1 MYKST
6 VAALAGLS
14 IAAGAIGLAAAPATA
29 KIIRK
34 NSTADRVVVSFD
46 KAHKPGQI
54 IVSFGDRR
62 LYHITK
68 RGQAVS
74 YPITVPRAQS
84 RWEGVNRITRKM
96 KNPTWTPTASMRREN
111 PNLPRMVAG
120 GDPKN
125 PLGKRALYL
134 GSTLYRIHG
143 TDAPW
148 TIGKDVSKGCIR
160 MHNNHVAE
168 LFSKVGVGTKVTT
181 TYRKYRTA
189 ALSPVSYSYA
199 AADPGKRRIVR
210 RVVHNGRV
218 VRYVVRNGRVV
229 RVYSR
234 KKEPKFLDW
243 LLGS

>member
-14 IAAGAIGLAAAPATA
+14 IAVGALGASTAPAFA
-29 KIIRK
+29 KTIRK
-34 NSTADRVVVSFD
+34 NSTSDRVIVSFD
-46 KAHKPGQI
+46 KSHKPGQI

-62 LYHITK
+62 LYHIIKT
-68 RGQAVS
+68 GQAVS
-74 YPITVPRAQS
+74 YPITVPRAKS

-96 KNPTWTPTASMRREN
+96 KNPTWTPTREMRQEN
-111 PNLPRMVAG
+111 PALPQMVAG
-120 GDPKN
+120 GDPRN

-148 TIGKDVSKGCIR
+148 TIGKSVSKGCIR

-168 LFSKVGVGTKVTT
+168 LFGKIKVGTRVTA

-189 ALSPVSYSYA
+189 SLSPVTYIHAPA
-199 AADPGKRRIVR
+199 ARPKRKRVRYNGRIVR
-210 RVVHNGRV
+210 RVLRNGRI
-218 VRYVVRNGRVV
+218 VRYVE
-229 RVYSR
+229 R
-234 KKEPKFLDW
+234 KPEPKFLDW

>member
-1 MYKST
+1 MYKPT
-6 VAALAGLS
+6 VAALAALS
-14 IAAGAIGLAAAPATA
+14 LAFGILGATA
-29 KIIRK
+29 GSAHARKIRK

-54 IVSFGDRR
+54 IVSFSDRR

-68 RGQAVS
+68 RGRAVS
-74 YPITVPRAQS
+74 YPIAVPRPQS
-84 RWEGVNRITRKM
+84 RWQGANRITQKK
-96 KNPTWTPTASMRREN
+96 KNPTWTPTKEMRIEN
-111 PNLPRMVAG
+111 PNLPTMVQG

-148 TIGKDVSKGCIR
+148 TIGKNVSKGCVR

-168 LFSKVGVGTKVTT
+168 LFNKVSVGTKVTA
-181 TYRKYRTA
+181 TYRKFRTA
-189 ALSPVSYSYA
+189 ALSPVTYVQGSSKYTKKRRVVRRVIRN
-199 AADPGKRRIVR
+199 GKVVRIVR
-210 RVVHNGRV
+210 K
-218 VRYVVRNGRVV
+218 
-229 RVYSR
+229 
-234 KKEPKFLDW
+234 KKEPKLLDW